1 MAMPES
7 SASRAWKKWGETNP
21 YFGVLSDDAYRLDRL
36 DDTARKE
43 FFRTGEAHI
52 EELFATIRQHLDPEF
67 RPTVSVDFGCGTG
80 RLVIPL
86 ARRSGAVVGIDVS
99 DAMLDEAR
107 RNCERQ
113 SIENVE
119 FATSVDQLRTIA
131 SRGYDFVHSYIV
143 FQHIPIR
150 DGMRIFEALL
160 DGLTAG
166 GVLAL
171 HFTVHR
177 EMSPMH
183 KAVTWAMKHVPLVYR
198 ACQIARGRPAG
209 DPPMQMNAYDLS
221 LILATLRRRGVP
233 SAIVQTTDH
242 GGSIGAM
249 VIAKKRP

>member
-21 YFGVLSDDAYRLDRL
+21 YFGVLTDDAYRLGRFDES
-36 DDTARKE
+36 AREE
-43 FFRTGEAHI
+43 FFRTGEAHV
-52 EELFATIRQHLDPEF
+52 EELFATIRRDLDPEF
-67 RPTVSVDFGCGTG
+67 RPTVSVDFGCGTA

-99 DAMLDEAR
+99 EAMLEEAR
-107 RNCERQ
+107 KNCERQ
-113 SIENVE
+113 SIGNVA
-119 FATSVDQLRTIA
+119 FTTSVDQLRTVA

-143 FQHIPIR
+143 FQHIPTR

-160 DGLTAG
+160 SGLTAG
-166 GVLAL
+166 GVLAV

-177 EMSPMH
+177 ETSLMH
-183 KAVTWAMKHVPLVYR
+183 RAGTWAATHVPLAHR
-198 ACQIARGRPAG
+198 LCQMARGRPSA

-221 LILATLRRRGVP
+221 LICATLHRRGVP

-242 GGSIGAM
+242 GGFVGAM
-249 VIAKKRP
+249 VIAKKRT